1 MNFDTDPDADSDPRI
16 RSLPFLSVILKT
28 KSYFFTTFSCLL
40 LFEGT
45 FTPFSKHK
53 KSHTEVKVK
62 VKSLKNG
69 SGRVQKRF
77 VPAVDP
83 ATDASLWK
91 ASSSSWQQWRDVSQ
105 AWALS
110 S

>member
-1 MNFDTDPDADSDPRI
+1 MD
-16 RSLPFLSVILKT
+16 LEECK
-28 KSYFFTTFSCLL
+28 
-40 LFEGT
+40 
-45 FTPFSKHK
+45 
-53 KSHTEVKVK
+53 
-62 VKSLKNG
+62 
-69 SGRVQKRF
+69 KRF

-91 ASSSSWQQWRDVSQ
+91 APSSSWQQWRDVSQ